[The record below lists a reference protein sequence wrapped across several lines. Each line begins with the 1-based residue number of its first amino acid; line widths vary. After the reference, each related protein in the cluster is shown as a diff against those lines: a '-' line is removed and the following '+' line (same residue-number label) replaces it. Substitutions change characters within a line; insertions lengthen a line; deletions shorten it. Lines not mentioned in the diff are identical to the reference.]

1 MLARGELRVIG
12 ATTLAEY
19 RRIERDHA
27 LARRFSP
34 VTVEEPRSSAACA
47 APTRST
53 TAYSSTT
60 PQARDRFTAGEPA
73 AEAERMQ
80 AAAKEAFLPEFVNRI
95 DEIVTFE
102 SLTPEHVE
110 RIAAQMVARV
120 AGRLR
125 AERGIELTV
134 DDALVA
140 QLARDGFDE
149 SYGARP
155 LQRHIRRTLEK
166 ALTRAILSGELADG
180 ARVHAHAGD
189 TGEIVIET
197 VLELAHA

>member
-1 MLARGELRVIG
+1 ME
-12 ATTLAEY
+12 
-19 RRIERDHA
+19 
-27 LARRFSP
+27 
-34 VTVEEPRSSAACA
+34 
-47 APTRST
+47 
-53 TAYSSTT
+53 
-60 PQARDRFTAGEPA
+60 
-73 AEAERMQ
+73 
-80 AAAKEAFLPEFVNRI
+80 AAAKEAFLPEFINRI
-95 DEIVTFE
+95 DEIVTFA
-102 SLTPEHVE
+102 SLAPEQVE

-134 DDALVA
+134 DDALVV

-180 ARVHAHAGD
+180 DRVHAHAD
-189 TGEIVIET
+189 DAGEIVIDT
-197 VLELAHA
+197 VRPLALAHT